1 MEASVALKPDVV
13 ILDYSMPMQN
23 GVEATRGIRAKC
35 PRTEVLIFTM
45 HDSEDVVHDIL
56 VAGARGYLL
65 KADANNHLIA
75 AVQAL
80 GRHEA
85 YISGKLSA
93 NLLDTLVTRRVSR
106 QRELLTRR
114 ERAVVQ
120 LIAEGNTN
128 KTVCTMLGV
137 SLKTVES
144 HRASAMRK
152 LGCHTTADL
161 VRYAVRNRMVGISDK
176 RHWPSQGFPKAEFRV
191 SYVSS
196 QRRVKIAGVEQ
207 EGDDT
212 RSSRS
217 VSVGS
222 FGLPSPLARATEG
235 GVGLTLGLRGPMAA
249 SSPPGFIST
258 TTLIIIRGAR
268 GGRRTQI
275 GGAVLGNKS
284 ASLYR
289 LCHSIWSRPSR
300 SSAAISLSRSRSRS
314 GAFVTAG
321 ALIEAAA
328 SGEPQVHS
336 SAIRT

>member
-1 MEASVALKPDVV
+1 MTRILVADDHQVVRSGLRAVLERQPGFEVVGEASNGLEAVEASVALKPDVV
-13 ILDYSMPMQN
+13 ILDYSMPIQN
-23 GVEATRGIRAKC
+23 GVEATRGIRARC

-93 NLLDTLVTRRVSR
+93 NLLDTLVTGRASQR
-106 QRELLTRR
+106 RELLARR

-152 LGCHTTADL
+152 LGFHTTADL
-161 VRYAVRNRMVGISDK
+161 VRYAVRIRM
-176 RHWPSQGFPKAEFRV
+176 
-191 SYVSS
+191 
-196 QRRVKIAGVEQ
+196 
-207 EGDDT
+207 
-212 RSSRS
+212 
-217 VSVGS
+217 
-222 FGLPSPLARATEG
+222 
-235 GVGLTLGLRGPMAA
+235 
-249 SSPPGFIST
+249 
-258 TTLIIIRGAR
+258 
-268 GGRRTQI
+268 
-275 GGAVLGNKS
+275 
-284 ASLYR
+284 
-289 LCHSIWSRPSR
+289 
-300 SSAAISLSRSRSRS
+300 
-314 GAFVTAG
+314 
-321 ALIEAAA
+321 IEA
-328 SGEPQVHS
+328 
-336 SAIRT
+336 